1 MQKIL
6 IDTNEKFIDFLIAC
20 GINRQVLDHASKM
33 DLNVP
38 KIIYDKILMNFSEKT
53 LDEVTKNLLGV
64 YGNYIATK
72 YLQIK
77 YKNIKNEVPIKDE
90 NENIITKADIAF
102 VDKDNMI
109 NYCEVKAVN
118 KILDND
124 ESYEENN
131 VEIIKYK
138 SIGKK
143 LMSQVSKLLSTG
155 SKVNV
160 IVFRGCDIDNKVREK
175 LTNSKVRII
184 TILIDI
190 NNLENEIKKMIVDI
204 YQYVKFNVTINLNSQ
219 NKIIK
224 SC

>member
-33 DLNVP
+33 DLNVT

-72 YLQIK
+72 YLKIK
-77 YKNIKNEVPIKDE
+77 YKNIKNEVPIKDQ

-102 VDKDNMI
+102 VDKDNKI

-160 IVFRGCDIDNKVREK
+160 IVFNGCDIDNKVREK
-175 LTNSKVRII
+175 LINNKVRII

-190 NNLENEIKKMIVDI
+190 NNLENEIKKMIVNI
-204 YQYVKFNVTINLNSQ
+204 YQYVKLNITINLNNQ